1 MGFLEILL
9 LVGWFALLMLSIM
22 AYFFFR
28 RKFAY
33 TKAIVEFVFIAAVLI
48 FSVAVKAVV
57 WGVNAGGTLTLS
69 KFFEALYT
77 GIGGLTFE
85 GLPDAATGVGKEVSE
100 ISLILFYGA
109 PLYAGI
115 MTLFILSARASYE
128 FYSKIRLKFVLN
140 KNIYIITDLSEET
153 IKLAESIRKGDKKS
167 LIVFAGPRIAVFDR
181 KNELCRR
188 VMSNGM
194 LYWSYAKKKKIKD
207 GGIVSVK
214 SIAASLS
221 GCFGFGNKGGV
232 YRNVGNYKKRI
243 RVFAFASENHIPLE
257 SENIDTVYDDV
268 CTRIEHKDSLRIEYY
283 ILIRDKIDYPAYQK
297 MVDGLK
303 EKFVKNSGM
312 EKDKFNDFFNIKCWC
327 EADMIGLQ
335 SFEAL
340 IENNFLEELKDNKP
354 LYMWSIGFGSRG
366 EAIAREIYIKTASA
380 EYGKE
385 CTDKDGKK
393 TSIKFIPRKFFAEVF
408 DKEAKRIGGIF
419 RANHPNYLL
428 VTKNEENVINKIC
441 KVKKDELKKLF
452 GKGIKSEDIDT
463 ACRHIKSVGA
473 LFAEP
478 KKIFVGKY
486 DESLPKPIY
495 RFRQT
500 DCREFKFFDIIDK
513 KTGKDCAGLA
523 SGAAPVVK
531 KILKLSC
538 DFKERNTEATEV
550 ETSWEKYFNGVY
562 YPKVIVVATGDDD
575 LNIQIANTVIQDV
588 LQESNTVSQYLLVH
602 IADKNNNHRVIKPD
616 NSYLKVLTVG
626 NFNDI
631 YQYKYISD
639 DDPSR
644 YHFTYKKIDD
654 NIKEG
659 FNAIGVSAEYI
670 NGKVTKEENAKNAIR
685 CFYALTEHSLGALQ
699 ETLRTLKEKKLYKN
713 VINDFQK
720 SIDQLQQ
727 SSFYSPNDWNDE
739 ILKIAKKFVESMLE
753 EKKGSSEKNTD
764 KRKINMNQCYN
775 EFNKISLWQQY
786 SNLQVCTFASVLGFL
801 AKQTIGKPEKDYDF
815 RLLSAIEH
823 DRWMRLHMAFGWIYG
838 ETKDEMK
845 KIHPC
850 LGSYSNFNEANR
862 KTVFY
867 DLMNVVW
874 AIIDSKEK
882 SAHK

>member
-33 TKAIVEFVFIAAVLI
+33 TKAIMEFVFIAAVLI

-297 MVDGLK
+297 MVDELK

-335 SFEAL
+335 SFETL

-366 EAIAREIYIKTASA
+366 EAIAREIYIKTANV
-380 EYGKE
+380 E
-385 CTDKDGKK
+385 CQVTSKDGA
-393 TSIKFIPRKFFAEVF
+393 SIKFIPRKFFAEVF
-408 DKEAKRIGGIF
+408 DKEAERIGGIF

-428 VTKNEENVINKIC
+428 VTKNEENKINNIC
-441 KVKKDELKKLF
+441 KAKKNKLKKL
-452 GKGIKSEDIDT
+452 KDTGISEEDINT
-463 ACRHIKSVGA
+463 VCRHIKSVGA
-473 LFAEP
+473 LFAKPE
-478 KKIFVGKY
+478 KIFEGKY
-486 DESLPKPIY
+486 NESLPKPIY

-500 DCREFKFFDIIDK
+500 DCREFNFFDIIDK
-513 KTGKDCAGLA
+513 ETGKDCAGLTSGTA
-523 SGAAPVVK
+523 STGAE
-531 KILKLSC
+531 ILKLLS
-538 DFKERNTEATEV
+538 DSVKGDYKKTKV
-550 ETSWEKYFNGVY
+550 ETQWKKYFNGVY

-616 NSYLKVLTVG
+616 SSYLKVLTVG

-639 DDPSR
+639 EDPSR
-644 YHFTYKKIDD
+644 YHFTYERISDKIKK
-654 NIKEG
+654 G
-659 FNAIGVSAEYI
+659 FNAIGASEKYI
-670 NGKVTKEENAKNAIR
+670 IGKTKDDGKVTKAIR
-685 CFYALTEHSLGALQ
+685 CFYALTEKSLLALK
-699 ETLRTLKEKKLYKN
+699 ETLRVLKEKKLYKKLYKN
-713 VINDFQK
+713 IINDFQK

-727 SSFYSPNDWNDE
+727 SPFYDSDDWNGE
-739 ILKIAKKFVESMLE
+739 ILKIAEQFVDSMLE
-753 EKKGSSEKNTD
+753 KKKGSSEKNTE
-764 KRKINMNQCYN
+764 KRKIDVKGCYDV
-775 EFNKISLWQQY
+775 FNTNSLWKQY

-801 AKQTIGKPEKDYDF
+801 AKQTMVSDQYDF

-823 DRWMRLHMAFGWIYG
+823 DRWVRLHMAFGWIYG

-845 KIHPC
+845 KMHHC
-850 LGSYSNFNEANR
+850 LKSYREFGEANQQ
-862 KTVFY
+862 TVFY

-882 SAHK
+882 SA